1 MSTLNQIPVE
11 KRIELVIRSVYEG
24 DEVGPGGTTVIP
36 GSVSN
41 IQIDTPP
48 GGWTA
53 TAQIES
59 SEGRDTLLAVFDG
72 EQYSDT
78 VQGADAV
85 GAEDGDRTDVDATPE
100 KLVLLAARSIYEN
113 FEGWSVD
120 AVRSLRP
127 GEPAGGLTVEIVIS
141 SGDGETLLLEGVWDG
156 EEWSDR
162 LLDETKTDELRID
175 APKKGGGKRAAPKCV
190 KGRPCGR
197 SCIARAKNCRI
208 KPEGV
213 VKQAL
218 TQAASS
224 GGAGGGAGGS
234 GAGAVTAETAKGSDF
249 FADDIAK
256 LKAAGNDMSAR
267 LPVVENLYVKLYQY
281 VDAKRAM
288 SSPVSIKAHG
298 MKSAQKMTA
307 VEFDGMKIHD
317 SRQNQANTIRQLLDM
332 PGAGTPEM
340 QRLTSLTSNVYLA
353 KGGNASDAY
362 WAKMY
367 NRRGF
372 KSAATGGDG
381 NIVVYNNEAMASSTF
396 VHEAGHNLAKAIYG
410 NATPPFNSDFGSIS
424 TRSPTDYGNASR
436 AEDFADSVMLY
447 FGNNGREG
455 TLDNERRAVIDR
467 ILRDP
472 NYGG

>member
-1 MSTLNQIPVE
+1 MPTLNQIPVE

-41 IQIDTPP
+41 IQIGTPP

-85 GAEDGDRTDVDATPE
+85 VSDDGDRTDVDATPE

-156 EEWSDR
+156 EEWVDR
-162 LLDETKTDELRID
+162 LLDETKTDDLRID

-234 GAGAVTAETAKGSDF
+234 GAGAVNLQGIAYFK
-249 FADDIAK
+249 DDIEEIRKYAGIIEIK
-256 LKAAGNDMSAR
+256 SVFNKAM
-267 LPVVENLYVKLYQY
+267 EYVKANRDNSQS
-281 VDAKRAM
+281 VIVK
-288 SSPVSIKAHG
+288 KHG
-298 MKSAQKMTA
+298 MKTEKKMTPI
-307 VEFDGMKIHD
+307 VFDGLKIYD
-317 SRQNQANTIRQLLDM
+317 SPSNQARTIISLMESKAWGTKEVEYLNTKTD
-332 PGAGTPEM
+332 A
-340 QRLTSLTSNVYLA
+340 VYLA
-353 KGGNASDAY
+353 SGRNISDSY
-362 WAKMY
+362 WAKRY
-367 NRRGF
+367 NIKGF
-372 KSAATGGDG
+372 RSGATGGSGD
-381 NIVVYNNEAMASSTF
+381 IVVYGGDPLTSDLYY
-396 VHEAGHNLAKAIYG
+396 HEAGHNLAKAVYG
-410 NATPPFNSDFGSIS
+410 TPTPTESSDFGKIT
-424 TRSPTDYGNASR
+424 TRSPTDYGQSSR
-436 AEDFADSVMLY
+436 AEDFAESVTI
-447 FGNNGREG
+447 FIKDVGKE
-455 TLDNERRAVIDR
+455 TQFHSLDNQRERVLER
-467 ILRDP
+467 IFEDP